1 VWHKAPQSKPTFS
14 LFTKLPPSDMPAE
27 KTHISSSAFPYVCP
41 EANVLANILFVSYK
55 MASKKGVV
63 FAPPNIALCVQSW
76 NMMKSFTLQEENEP
90 HFECFSLCLS
100 RACLGKIADHL
111 YTFYTKK

>member
-1 VWHKAPQSKPTFS
+1 MLGYLGVSEVVRVSVVVEMPGLPGRVGGVAQSPAEQADLLVIYKAPAVRHACVKFIS
-14 LFTKLPPSDMPAE
+14 LLQHFLM
-27 KTHISSSAFPYVCP
+27 F
-41 EANVLANILFVSYK
+41 VLANIPFVSYK

-90 HFECFSLCLS
+90 HFE
-100 RACLGKIADHL
+100 
-111 YTFYTKK
+111 